1 MIEGHGD
8 DAYKYKAIKINFSS
22 NVYNHVDHSGLH
34 QHLFQQMES
43 IRTYPEPEPYSLEKV
58 LAERFHL
65 SSEEV
70 CVTNGATEAIYLI
83 AQTFRNQISAILM
96 PTFSEYADACR
107 LHGHKVVPIYNLN
120 RLPDR
125 GRLIWLC
132 NPNNPTGILI
142 NDRLLERIIK
152 ECDRNGVRI
161 FLDECFLDFTGKE
174 DELSYVKNILRYRGL
189 FVLKAFTKMYAIPG
203 IRLGYGITYDK
214 ELIDKMY
221 DAGQP
226 WNVSVLAQNA
236 GIAALDEDKFAAD
249 TVSLISKERE
259 FICTNFQKM
268 NIKYWESDANYIF
281 FMHKKGLKEEL
292 LNRGI
297 LIRDCSNYKN
307 LTDGYY
313 RIAIKSH
320 KDNVKLID
328 ALADIDIN

>member
-1 MIEGHGD
+1 M
-8 DAYKYKAIKINFSS
+8 
-22 NVYNHVDHSGLH
+22 
-34 QHLFQQMES
+34 
-43 IRTYPEPEPYSLEKV
+43 
-58 LAERFHL
+58 
-65 SSEEV
+65 
-70 CVTNGATEAIYLI
+70 
-83 AQTFRNQISAILM
+83 
-96 PTFSEYADACR
+96 
-107 LHGHKVVPIYNLN
+107 
-120 RLPDR
+120 
-125 GRLIWLC
+125 
-132 NPNNPTGILI
+132 
-142 NDRLLERIIK
+142 
-152 ECDRNGVRI
+152 RI
-161 FLDECFLDFTGKE
+161 FLDECFLDFTGQE
-174 DELSYVKNILRYRGL
+174 DKLSYVKSILRYRGL

-214 ELIDKMY
+214 ELIGKMY

-259 FICTNFQKM
+259 FICTNFQRM
-268 NIKYWESDANYIF
+268 NIKYWESGANYIF